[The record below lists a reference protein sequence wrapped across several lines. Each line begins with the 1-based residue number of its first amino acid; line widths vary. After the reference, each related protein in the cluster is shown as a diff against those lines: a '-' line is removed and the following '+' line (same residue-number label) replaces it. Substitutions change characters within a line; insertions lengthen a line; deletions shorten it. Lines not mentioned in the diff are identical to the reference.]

1 MKRMKGKYALISGGN
16 SGIGA
21 ATARLFVEE
30 GAAGVAILDLLRDEE
45 SFYALARELTAKG
58 ANVIAIPCDV
68 TSSAQVKAAVE
79 QTVAAFGRID
89 AAVHSAGV
97 LDYNSSV
104 LRTSDELWNR
114 TVAINQTG
122 VFYCCREV
130 LRQMEKQGEGS
141 IVNISSVAGIS
152 GNSGAAYSS
161 SKHAVVSLTKNI
173 AIQYTGTG
181 IRCNTIC
188 PGPTVTSMTVLTPEE
203 MGEDGL
209 PLDPRF
215 DREFTAICQRHV
227 DGEAIGMLNVED
239 QAKAILF
246 FACDDSRAVTGQF
259 LQVDK
264 GFY

>member
-1 MKRMKGKYALISGGN
+1 MDRMKGKYALISGGN

-21 ATARLFVEE
+21 ASARLFARE
-30 GAAGVAILDLLRDEE
+30 GAAGIALLDLDKGDGKFDAVAEELR
-45 SFYALARELTAKG
+45 AMGCQA
-58 ANVIAIPCDV
+58 IAIPCNV
-68 TSSAQVKAAVE
+68 TSSAQVRAAVE
-79 QTVAAFGRID
+79 QVVQAFGRID
-89 AAVHSAGV
+89 VSVHSAGV

-104 LRTSDELWNR
+104 LRTSDELWDR

-130 LRQMEKQGEGS
+130 LKQMEKQGEGS

-161 SKHAVVSLTKNI
+161 SKHAVVSLSKNI
-173 AIQYTGTG
+173 AMQYVGAG

-188 PGPTVTSMTVLTPEE
+188 PGPTTTGMTELKPEE

-209 PLDPRF
+209 PNDPRF
-215 DREFTAICQRHV
+215 DTEFTHICSRHV
-227 DGEAIGMLNVED
+227 DQSIGFLAAED

-246 FACDDSRAVTGQF
+246 FASEDSSAVTGQW
-259 LQVDK
+259 LLVDK